1 MGSPQMKKMCLIAAL
16 LTFAASEARPDP
28 RYAPGVTDT
37 QIMIGQTMPYSGSLS
52 AYASFGKAQAAY
64 FAKINAEG
72 GVNGR
77 KIKLV
82 SLDDGFNPARTVEQT
97 RKLVED

>member
-1 MGSPQMKKMCLIAAL
+1 MLSPQTRTMCVIAAFL
-16 LTFAASEARPDP
+16 SLASTQARPDQ

-37 QIMIGQTMPYSGSLS
+37 QIMIGQTMPYSGPLS

-77 KIKLV
+77 RIKLV

-97 RKLVED
+97 RKLV